1 MQNLYFMKLNYKC
14 YCLCHCKW
22 ENYVL
27 KKKKKKNFE
36 NYKKLGVHLNFPY
49 LMNKNSISK

>member
-22 ENYVL
+22 ETYVL

-36 NYKKLGVHLNFPY
+36 NYKKLGEHLNFPY
-49 LMNKNSISK
+49 LMNKNFISK